1 MDREQWEGVRQVS
14 SSQRYGGPGVMDS
27 GSGKYT
33 VNAPTVGCTGMRKCA
48 PSIVVPTILSV
59 GVQGEW
65 AAMYEQQPL

>member
-1 MDREQWEGVRQVS
+1 
-14 SSQRYGGPGVMDS
+14 MDS

-33 VNAPTVGCTGMRKCA
+33 VNAPTVGCTEMRKCA

-65 AAMYEQQPL
+65 ATMYEQQPL